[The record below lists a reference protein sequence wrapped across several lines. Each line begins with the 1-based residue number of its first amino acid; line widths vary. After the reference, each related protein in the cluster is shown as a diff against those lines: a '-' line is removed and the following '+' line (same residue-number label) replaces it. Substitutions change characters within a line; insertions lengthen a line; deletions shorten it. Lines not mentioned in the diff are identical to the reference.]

1 MDLNSYLTEFFSMIN
16 NNNNIFGGNGY
27 MRGGVKP
34 PGVSFDESTVITND
48 DILYYYFKKPT
59 DPSFK
64 PSVDNSD
71 KLIFINDARKA
82 EFIEN
87 QVKIV
92 EYMLDRNHT
101 QYGGGMYGGSE
112 LEDAKVNLATEEAKP
127 EQDQDKALIASLQA
141 KIAGLQA
148 ANADAVSAA
157 AAAAAAVES
166 AASAATVPSTLTLET
181 SFIEYMKT
189 KDEQY
194 NPTKIL
200 VDNSTKEDFKA
211 EFDVLPKKSKE
222 NLVSYIVNVKDL
234 YDEYITSSSDTQK
247 LTSIIVNFIDLY
259 DDCTDP

>member
-1 MDLNSYLTEFFSMIN
+1 MIN

-71 KLIFINDARKA
+71 KLIFRDERKA

-101 QYGGGMYGGSE
+101 QYGGGMYGGGE
-112 LEDAKVNLATEEAKP
+112 LEDAKVNLATEQAKY
-127 EQDQDKALIASLQA
+127 EQDQDKDLIARLQA
-141 KIAGLQA
+141 KITGLEA
-148 ANADAVSAA
+148 ANADATSAA

-166 AASAATVPSTLTLET
+166 AASKPAAAPDANEGLDTSVMTLEESIVGYLIT
-181 SFIEYMKT
+181 GDIKKYKPSKKLLDDNAKT
-189 KDEQY
+189 D
-194 NPTKIL
+194 
-200 VDNSTKEDFKA
+200 
-211 EFDVLPKKSKE
+211 
-222 NLVSYIVNVKDL
+222 
-234 YDEYITSSSDTQK
+234 
-247 LTSIIVNFIDLY
+247 VNFIIQKIGGIHLLDNNNIIDYIDFLLPFWDDEPDKKDLII
-259 DDCTDP
+259 DISSTVLLTKWIEGEGA